1 MPPLDTIQKGRENK
15 PPRLLIYGQE
25 GVGKAQPLD
34 ARVLTP
40 AGFVPMGEI
49 QVGSEIIGSDGKPH
63 KVLGIYPQGEKEVF
77 RVTFRD
83 GCSTECC
90 DDHLWFTQ
98 TRGERD
104 RKYPGSVRTLRTIRN
119 SIRYG
124 THFNHAVP
132 RVAPV
137 EFKRN
142 EPLPL
147 KPWLLGIYLAEGC
160 AGSCITNPEKD
171 IQEKIIACIPEGD
184 KGTVHEDD
192 VKITK
197 AVNSSNIHS
206 RFRAA
211 LRALDLEDKISDSK
225 FIPGKYLYSS
235 VADRL
240 DLLQGLCDG
249 DGYVVKPGSVEIC
262 TASPQMAKDIMFLI
276 RSLGGSAVCTVRT
289 GKYRKDGELHIVKDS
304 HRIYGVF
311 TNGLV
316 PVASKKQTGKWGAP
330 EWMIRNTIRKVESVG
345 MKVCQC
351 IIIDALDSLYVT
363 DDFILTH
370 NSTIAAAAPNPIFVP
385 TEDGLGEIDCA
396 KFPLARS
403 FSDVQSALTALRD
416 EPHDFQTVV
425 LDSADW
431 LERLIWDQVCAEF
444 GVRCIEKADGGF
456 GKGYVHAL
464 THWRKVVSLLDELRN
479 KRGMIALII
488 AHSKVERF
496 EDPENAAY
504 DRYTPRLH
512 KHAASLLSEWV
523 DAVLFAT
530 RRFRIQ
536 KENAGFSGERG
547 IAAPIGADGGERIL
561 RTVGSPACIAKNR
574 FGLPSEI
581 PLSWAA
587 FIEAYGKAGASGAK

>member
-1 MPPLDTIQKGRENK
+1 
-15 PPRLLIYGQE
+15 
-25 GVGKAQPLD
+25 
-34 ARVLTP
+34 
-40 AGFVPMGEI
+40 
-49 QVGSEIIGSDGKPH
+49 
-63 KVLGIYPQGEKEVF
+63 
-77 RVTFRD
+77 
-83 GCSTECC
+83 
-90 DDHLWFTQ
+90 
-98 TRGERD
+98 
-104 RKYPGSVRTLRTIRN
+104 
-119 SIRYG
+119 
-124 THFNHAVP
+124 
-132 RVAPV
+132 
-137 EFKRN
+137 
-142 EPLPL
+142 
-147 KPWLLGIYLAEGC
+147 
-160 AGSCITNPEKD
+160 
-171 IQEKIIACIPEGD
+171 
-184 KGTVHEDD
+184 
-192 VKITK
+192 
-197 AVNSSNIHS
+197 
-206 RFRAA
+206 
-211 LRALDLEDKISDSK
+211 
-225 FIPGKYLYSS
+225 
-235 VADRL
+235 
-240 DLLQGLCDG
+240 
-249 DGYVVKPGSVEIC
+249 
-262 TASPQMAKDIMFLI
+262 
-276 RSLGGSAVCTVRT
+276 
-289 GKYRKDGELHIVKDS
+289 
-304 HRIYGVF
+304 
-311 TNGLV
+311 
-316 PVASKKQTGKWGAP
+316 VASKKQTGKWGAP

-547 IAAPIGADGGERIL
+547 IASPIGADGGERIL

-581 PLSWAA
+581 PLSWTA
-587 FIEAYGKAGASGAK
+587 FIEAYGKAGSSGAK